1 VDKPPGPTSHD
12 VVAAA
17 RRALRTR
24 RVGHAGTLDP
34 FASGLLPLLVG
45 RGTRLMPYVVGFPK
59 RYTGVLRLG
68 IVTDTDDGTGTI
80 VAEHDGGPA
89 VSDEALAAA
98 MTALTGTIQQL
109 PPTYSAKKVGGTPA
123 HRRARRGEVV
133 TLAPRTVEVHQFA
146 MADRAGADVTFAAD
160 VGSGTYVR
168 ALARD
173 LGLAL
178 GCGAHLRELR
188 RTGVGPWHLRDAV
201 PFDALVRGD
210 VGLAPL
216 LAAVPHLPRRDV
228 TGEEAAAVRHG
239 RPVPSGAV
247 HEGPVA
253 VLQDGALLAIAV
265 PRGDVLQPHTVL
277 AE

>member
-1 VDKPPGPTSHD
+1 MDKPPGPTSHD

-17 RRALRTR
+17 RRGLRTR

-68 IVTDTDDGTGTI
+68 IVTDTDDATGTV
-80 VAEHDGGPA
+80 VAEHVGGRT
-89 VSDEALAAA
+89 VTDTALAIA
-98 MTALTGTIQQL
+98 MTALTGTIQQR

-123 HRRARRGEVV
+123 HRRVRRGEAV
-133 TLAPRTVEVHQFA
+133 TLAPRPVQVRRFTVTA
-146 MADRAGADVTFAAD
+146 RAGADVTFAAD

-173 LGLAL
+173 LGQAL

-188 RTGVGPWHLRDAV
+188 RTGVGPWQVDEAASLDAV
-201 PFDALVRGD
+201 ARGE
-210 VGLAPL
+210 VAPAPL
-216 LAAVPHLPRRDV
+216 LAAVPHLPRREV
-228 TGEEAAAVRHG
+228 TGMEADAVRHG
-239 RPVPSGAV
+239 RPVPSDAA
-247 HEGPVA
+247 HDGPVA
-253 VLQDGALLAIAV
+253 VVQDGELLAIAV
-265 PRGDVLQPHTVL
+265 RRGDTLRPRTVL
-277 AE
+277 TA